1 MALLVH
7 PKHKLPTED
16 FEGLEDL
23 ANFERVVEKRYN
35 DVGRPLTA
43 LSQEE
48 IMRGYLSVVDKRVI
62 PNLWDP
68 RSDGLIE
75 RPWIDLTYADEVR
88 VHNKFDPW
96 THVVVTKNGRES
108 AMEDIAEELGPE
120 AKLPGKKKEVWNM
133 GGLGFEAKEKEVADT
148 PARPPAKRAKA
159 KDKQGA
165 GQRSS
170 PSALSQVL
178 QHRLK
183 HKLSPE
189 KR

>member
-1 MALLVH
+1 MVLLVH

-23 ANFERVVEKRYN
+23 ANFERAVEKRYN

-62 PNLWDP
+62 PNLWAP
-68 RSDGLIE
+68 RGDGLTE

-96 THVVVTKNGRES
+96 THVVVTMNGRES
-108 AMEDIAEELGPE
+108 ALRDIAEELGPE
-120 AKLPGKKKEVWNM
+120 AKLPGKEKEVWNM

-148 PARPPAKRAKA
+148 PARTPAKRAKA
-159 KDKQGA
+159 NDKQGA

-183 HKLSPE
+183 QKQSPE

>member
-23 ANFERVVEKRYN
+23 ANFERAVEKRYN

-62 PNLWDP
+62 PNLWAP
-68 RSDGLIE
+68 RGDGLTE

-96 THVVVTKNGRES
+96 THVVILVN
-108 AMEDIAEELGPE
+108 
-120 AKLPGKKKEVWNM
+120 
-133 GGLGFEAKEKEVADT
+133 
-148 PARPPAKRAKA
+148 
-159 KDKQGA
+159 
-165 GQRSS
+165 
-170 PSALSQVL
+170 
-178 QHRLK
+178 
-183 HKLSPE
+183 
-189 KR
+189 